1 MAIVL
6 YPGSFDP
13 ITKGHMSI
21 IKQAT
26 APKLFDKVVVAI
38 LHNPNKKA
46 CFFTIEEKL
55 EMIKE
60 LYKNNPKVEVITS
73 IKAAV
78 DVAKEYNCQA
88 IVRGIRGLS
97 DLDEEK
103 QLASFNRDLSR
114 GKINTLC
121 FFAEDRYQNYS
132 STAVREVYSL
142 GKNYSKYVDPF
153 IAQKMRDRRRNI

>member
-1 MAIVL
+1 MAVVL

-26 APKLFDKVVVAI
+26 APKLFDKVVVAV
-38 LHNPNKKA
+38 LHNPNKKT
-46 CFFTIEEKL
+46 CFFTIEERL

-60 LYKNNPKVEVITS
+60 LYKDNPKVEVITS

-78 DVAKEYNCQA
+78 DVAKEHHCQA

-142 GKNYSKYVDPF
+142 GKSCSKYVAPL
-153 IAQKMRDRRRNI
+153 ILQKILNKRKNG